1 MTAIYIMEKLY
12 NYQIYTEVYWLGKA
26 AMLDAMTGQTLIR
39 MEVDMFRGHS
49 LVIMQQVAG
58 KKHNVFF
65 ILLFLYS

>member
-1 MTAIYIMEKLY
+1 
-12 NYQIYTEVYWLGKA
+12 
-26 AMLDAMTGQTLIR
+26 MLDAMTGQTLIR